1 MSKRRPQDG
10 TWNTSITFAGRRETM
25 ESVFGTDD
33 IGPGQVSQ
41 RIWQFIKQHRLS
53 EKTIAPARLAG
64 VDRTPQRVACPLDPI
79 DDVKT
84 FRRRQRYESRVLR

>member
-25 ESVFGTDD
+25 ESIFGTDA
-33 IGPGQVSQ
+33 ISPGILS
-41 RIWQFIKQHRLS
+41 RRLWEFIKQHKLA

-64 VDRTPQRVACPLDPI
+64 VDRTARPSASPVDPI

-84 FRRRQRYESRVLR
+84 FKRRRRYESGIIL